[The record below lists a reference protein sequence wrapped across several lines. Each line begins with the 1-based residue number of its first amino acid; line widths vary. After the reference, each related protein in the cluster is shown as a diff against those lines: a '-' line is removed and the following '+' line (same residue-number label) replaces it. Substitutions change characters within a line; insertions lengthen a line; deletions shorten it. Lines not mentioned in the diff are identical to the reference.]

1 MNFQLRVQNWSLVC
15 PSLDFVIFLTE
26 YFLFFLLGKLNKI
39 IISVAGSEKLDKSS
53 LRLQLV
59 TTEGRY
65 ISDLTLQPQNQGR
78 FLVDFNAHAHGQPF
92 KLKLK
97 GMTQKGYPF
106 ERISHKIHKTTTAIL
121 RETYA
126 SNYYTLSLG
135 RTTFIRFQLCNFGAT
150 ETFDFLVA
158 KDTRRYVFRRRLS
171 PKHVIKGRC
180 VYISIFAK
188 ATRSEDVGK
197 TDAVFIILKGR
208 ISRTVI
214 SETVH
219 LLVDN

>member
-1 MNFQLRVQNWSLVC
+1 MFGWSLARFC
-15 PSLDFVIFLTE
+15 
-26 YFLFFLLGKLNKI
+26 YFLNRILSFFLLGKLNKI

-65 ISDLTLQPQNQGR
+65 ISDLTLQPQSQGR
-78 FLVDFNAHAHGQPF
+78 FLVDFNAHVNGRPT

-97 GMTQKGYPF
+97 GTTQKGFPF
-106 ERISHKIHKTTTAIL
+106 ERISHKIHKTTTAVL
-121 RETYA
+121 RGTYA
-126 SNYYTLSLG
+126 SNYYTLPLG
-135 RTTFIRFQLCNFGAT
+135 RTTFIRFQLCNFGAS

-158 KDTRRYVFRRRLS
+158 KDTRRYVIHRRLS
-171 PKHVIKGRC
+171 PKRVVKGRC
-180 VYISIFAK
+180 KYISIFAK

>member
-1 MNFQLRVQNWSLVC
+1 M
-15 PSLDFVIFLTE
+15 
-26 YFLFFLLGKLNKI
+26 
-39 IISVAGSEKLDKSS
+39 
-53 LRLQLV
+53 
-59 TTEGRY
+59 
-65 ISDLTLQPQNQGR
+65 
-78 FLVDFNAHAHGQPF
+78 
-92 KLKLK
+92 
-97 GMTQKGYPF
+97 
-106 ERISHKIHKTTTAIL
+106 
-121 RETYA
+121 
-126 SNYYTLSLG
+126 G
-135 RTTFIRFQLCNFGAT
+135 RTTFIRFRLCNFGAT

>member
-1 MNFQLRVQNWSLVC
+1 M
-15 PSLDFVIFLTE
+15 
-26 YFLFFLLGKLNKI
+26 
-39 IISVAGSEKLDKSS
+39 
-53 LRLQLV
+53 RLQLV
-59 TTEGRY
+59 TTEGKY
-65 ISDLTLQPQNQGR
+65 ISDLTLQPQSQGH
-78 FLVDFNAHAHGQPF
+78 FLVDFNAHANGRPF

-97 GMTQKGYPF
+97 GTTQKGYPF
-106 ERISHKIHKTTTAIL
+106 ERISHKIHKTTTAVL
-121 RETYA
+121 RGTYA
-126 SNYYTLSLG
+126 SNYYTLPLG

-158 KDTRRYVFRRRLS
+158 KDTQRFVFRRRLS

-188 ATRSEDVGK
+188 AARSEDVGK

>member
-1 MNFQLRVQNWSLVC
+1 MVDPL
-15 PSLDFVIFLTE
+15 LDFIIFVTA

-39 IISVAGSEKLDKSS
+39 IISVAGSEKLNKSS

-59 TTEGRY
+59 TTEGNY
-65 ISDLTLQPQNQGR
+65 ISDLTLQPQTQSR
-78 FLVDFNAHAHGQPF
+78 FLVDLNAHAPGQPF

-97 GMTQKGYPF
+97 GATQKGYPF
-106 ERISHKIHKTTTAIL
+106 ERISHKIHKTTTAVL
-121 RETYA
+121 RGTYA
-126 SNYYTLSLG
+126 SNYYTLPLG

-158 KDTRRYVFRRRLS
+158 KDTRCYVLRRRLS

-180 VYISIFAK
+180 KYISIFAK

>member
-1 MNFQLRVQNWSLVC
+1 M
-15 PSLDFVIFLTE
+15 IFGLPLFRFC
-26 YFLFFLLGKLNKI
+26 YFLNRILSFFFLLGKLNKV

-78 FLVDFNAHAHGQPF
+78 FLVDFNARAHGQPF

-121 RETYA
+121 RGTYA
-126 SNYYTLSLG
+126 SNYYTLTLG

-171 PKHVIKGRC
+171 PKRVIKGRC

>member
-1 MNFQLRVQNWSLVC
+1 MVDPL
-15 PSLDFVIFLTE
+15 LDFIIFITA

-39 IISVAGSEKLDKSS
+39 IISVAGSEKLNKSS

-59 TTEGRY
+59 TTDGNY

-78 FLVDFNAHAHGQPF
+78 FLVDLNAHAPGQPF

-97 GMTQKGYPF
+97 GATQKGYPF
-106 ERISHKIHKTTTAIL
+106 ERISHKIHKTTTAVL
-121 RETYA
+121 RGTYA
-126 SNYYTLSLG
+126 SNYYTLPLG

-180 VYISIFAK
+180 KYISIFAK